1 MLRHTTNSKK
11 PVYISSFFLILRRDF
26 FDISLGEFKVRN
38 FIFYNTRLILITY
51 AKLRAFKDYKKYF
64 VIIR

>member
-51 AKLRAFKDYKKYF
+51 AKL
-64 VIIR
+64 